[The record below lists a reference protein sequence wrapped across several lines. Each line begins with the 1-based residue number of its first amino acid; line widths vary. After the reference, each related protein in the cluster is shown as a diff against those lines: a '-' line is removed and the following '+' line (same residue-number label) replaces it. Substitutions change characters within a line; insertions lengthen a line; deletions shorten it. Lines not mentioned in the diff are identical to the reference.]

1 MPLLQGLDAQVEM
14 VREKLD
20 LDYNNQFWMLSC
32 DC

>member
-1 MPLLQGLDAQVEM
+1 MPLLQRLDAQVKM

-20 LDYNNQFWMLSC
+20 LDYNNQFWMLIW